1 MNKARIK
8 KKYLCGVKKIW
19 LSKLSD
25 YNKVVTHNSFASG
38 IITPTVGIIDWNIDD
53 NERLD
58 TNTCKILSMT
68 RNHHPNSDTDY
79 IYVSRSDGGRGIKQ
93 IRTLFGSRII
103 AVCQHLLGNNNWSNL
118 IQYIVNSEEQ
128 DIIRGGKKL
137 LDLQHIKDDINKQSR
152 VISKTFTKSKALQH
166 EQNYPNKKIQ
176 GYFHKKLIN
185 NNETDKKLSC
195 SRTENRSMTSHFED
209 YLAAIQDRKFQPNS

>member
-1 MNKARIK
+1 M
-8 KKYLCGVKKIW
+8 
-19 LSKLSD
+19 SELSD

-93 IRTLFGSRII
+93 IGTLFGNRII

-137 LDLQHIKDDINKQSR
+137 LDLQHIKDDINKQ
-152 VISKTFTKSKALQH
+152 
-166 EQNYPNKKIQ
+166 
-176 GYFHKKLIN
+176 
-185 NNETDKKLSC
+185 
-195 SRTENRSMTSHFED
+195 
-209 YLAAIQDRKFQPNS
+209 